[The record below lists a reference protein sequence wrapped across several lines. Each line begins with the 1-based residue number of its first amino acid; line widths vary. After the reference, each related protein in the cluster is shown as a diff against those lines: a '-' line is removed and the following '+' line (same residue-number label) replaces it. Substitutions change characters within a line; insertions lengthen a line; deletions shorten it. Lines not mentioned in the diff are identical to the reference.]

1 MIHDNAAL
9 HCLSDL
15 ILHWQN
21 LIALAALQ
29 EDFLPT
35 SFSG

>member
-1 MIHDNAAL
+1 MIQDSFVL

-21 LIALAALQ
+21 LIAYTHLTEEAT
-29 EDFLPT
+29 P
-35 SFSG
+35 